1 MVTEIERKLPNP
13 IRIKWSDEFM
23 EEDVERSSKEMFDAF
38 MKFLLKTQRKVEFH
52 SLDTK
57 QSHGQNQNK

>member
-38 MKFLLKTQRKVEFH
+38 MNSLSNLYSFVLKSQIILVH
-52 SLDTK
+52 LS
-57 QSHGQNQNK
+57 